1 MSSNIAYEA
10 WKAAGMVYNRYRR
23 VLANRNLMKKVDAD
37 DFDMEGVKAVLK
49 ELINASL
56 PVSSEELEVIK
67 RIEAGEVS
75 ALAEFS
81 AARDKP
87 PGF

>member
-1 MSSNIAYEA
+1 MSKNIGYEA
-10 WKAAGMVYNRYRR
+10 WKAAGMVFNRYRR
-23 VLANRNLMKKVDAD
+23 VLGNRSLMKKVDAD
-37 DFDMEGVKAVLK
+37 NFDMEGVKAVLK
-49 ELINASL
+49 ELINASM

-67 RIEAGEVS
+67 RIEAGEES

-81 AARDKP
+81 AARDKT